1 MIFAHIKPFICLN
14 LSTYIG
20 VVNKNL
26 LEEKF
31 SDHPH
36 PVMKGIIDS
45 LLYDAPSGCVLLGQ
59 RNVDQVNIAITLGG
73 ILSKN
78 DVEWIKSLYKITK

>member
-1 MIFAHIKPFICLN
+1 MQK
-14 LSTYIG
+14 
-20 VVNKNL
+20 NKKL

-31 SDHPH
+31 SDHSH

-59 RNVDQVNIAITLGG
+59 RNVDQVNIAVTLGG

>member
-1 MIFAHIKPFICLN
+1 
-14 LSTYIG
+14 
-20 VVNKNL
+20 
-26 LEEKF
+26 
-31 SDHPH
+31 
-36 PVMKGIIDS
+36 MKGIIDS

-59 RNVDQVNIAITLGG
+59 RNVDQVNIAVTLGG

>member
-1 MIFAHIKPFICLN
+1 MQK
-14 LSTYIG
+14 
-20 VVNKNL
+20 NKKL
-26 LEEKF
+26 LEKKF

-59 RNVDQVNIAITLGG
+59 RNVDQVNIAVTLGG